1 MRIAIVDDEQKW
13 RDVVVE
19 VVKNYIDGTDEIETF
34 DSGMRFLE
42 KNEKYDIVLM
52 DVEMPGM
59 DGFETIIN
67 YKAEH
72 TESIIV
78 VLTTHLECARKGYLV
93 NAFRYVDKMK
103 MEDELEEAFEKIRE
117 LEREKNRFITG
128 KDGDVVK
135 NILLK
140 DILYI
145 EVKGRGTT
153 INTKDCCYKSDKKIY
168 QLEME
173 LEGFGFYKSH
183 KSFLINLNNVDY
195 LDKEFVH
202 FHGNKRACIS
212 IRRYKETKKRYIA
225 IKKKFASM

>member
-19 VVKNYIDGTDEIETF
+19 VVKKYIDGTDEIETF

-78 VLTTHLECARKGYLV
+78 VLTTHLECARRGYLV
-93 NAFRYVDKMK
+93 NAFRYVDKTK

-117 LEREKNRFITG
+117 MKRERDFFVTV
-128 KDGDVVK
+128 KDDKIVK
-135 NILLK
+135 NIFVR
-140 DILYI
+140 DILFI
-145 EVKGRGTT
+145 EAHGKGSQIYTVE
-153 INTKDCCYKSDKKIY
+153 KCYKSNKKIG
-168 QLEME
+168 QLEIE
-173 LEGFGFYKSH
+173 LEKYGFYRCH
-183 KSFLINLNNVDY
+183 KSFLIHLNVVDY
-195 LDKEFVH
+195 LDKEFAY
-202 FHGNKRACIS
+202 FQNNRKAYIS
-212 IRRYKETKKRYIA
+212 ARKYVETKKKYIA
-225 IKKKFASM
+225 AKKRDASM